1 MSDHELFRNNSVK
14 YLFISV
20 LLIFILYFGQT
31 LFIPLFY
38 GLFIAIVMYPVC
50 RWLEKHRFSKAMAIT
65 VALSIVTILFSVLV
79 LLLVLQFNALQ
90 QDIPELKA
98 KFAPSLIEFQQW
110 VAANLNISI
119 EAQKDWWQQTSDG
132 LAAKAPGFLSGVLT
146 KTISSVFTTLI
157 VPVFAALFLY
167 NRKDLV
173 LFLEK
178 LAGKGNIVTLHQ
190 VLHKTIDTYF
200 GFVKGMVLVY
210 LLVGILNSIGL
221 LALGIEHAILFGF
234 LTAIMTIIPYFGI
247 IISALLPITV
257 AWITKD
263 SIWYPLG
270 VISVFVFVQ
279 YLEANII
286 FPRIVGKQLNIST
299 WVTLAAV
306 IAGGIL
312 WGVSG
317 LILFIPF
324 VAILKLIT
332 DDIPEME
339 AINILIRRT
348 DKIKTSK

>member
-1 MSDHELFRNNSVK
+1 MNLNTTLK
-14 YLFISV
+14 ALTATV
-20 LLIFILYFGQT
+20 LVIFILYFGQT

-38 GLFIAIVMYPVC
+38 GLFIAMVMYPVC
-50 RWLEKHRFSKAMAIT
+50 RWLEKHRFSKSMAI
-65 VALSIVTILFSVLV
+65 AASLSIVAIIFSILVW
-79 LLLVLQFNALQ
+79 LLILQFNALR
-90 QDIPELKA
+90 QDIPELKE
-98 KFAPSLIEFQQW
+98 KFSPSLVLFRNWISSD
-110 VAANLNISI
+110 LNIAI
-119 EAQKDWWQQTSDG
+119 AVQNEWWQQTSDG

-146 KTISSVFTTLI
+146 KTISGVFTLFI

-167 NRKDLV
+167 NRKDLI
-173 LFLEK
+173 LFFEK
-178 LAGKGNIVTLHQ
+178 LAGERNITRLHQ
-190 VLHKTIDTYF
+190 VLQKTIDTYF
-200 GFVKGMVLVY
+200 RFIKGMVLVY
-210 LLVGILNSIGL
+210 IMVGILNSIGL

-234 LTAIMTIIPYFGI
+234 LTAVMTIIPYFGI

-270 VISVFVFVQ
+270 VIAVFAFVQ

-317 LILFIPF
+317 MILFVPF

-339 AINILIRRT
+339 AINVLISRT
-348 DKIKTSK
+348 GKTKARK

>member
-1 MSDHELFRNNSVK
+1 MCHTRK
-14 YLFISV
+14 YKKLAQQQGKA
-20 LLIFILYFGQT
+20 LI
-31 LFIPLFY
+31 
-38 GLFIAIVMYPVC
+38 
-50 RWLEKHRFSKAMAIT
+50 
-65 VALSIVTILFSVLV
+65 
-79 LLLVLQFNALQ
+79 
-90 QDIPELKA
+90 
-98 KFAPSLIEFQQW
+98 
-110 VAANLNISI
+110 
-119 EAQKDWWQQTSDG
+119 
-132 LAAKAPGFLSGVLT
+132 
-146 KTISSVFTTLI
+146 KTISSVFMLLI
-157 VPVFAALFLY
+157 IPVFAALFLY
-167 NRKDLV
+167 NRKDLI
-173 LFLEK
+173 LFFEK
-178 LAGKGNIVTLHQ
+178 LAGERNINRIHL

-200 GFVKGMVLVY
+200 DFIKGMALVY
-210 LLVGILNSIGL
+210 ILVGILNSIGL

-234 LTAIMTIIPYFGI
+234 LTAVMTIIPYFGI

-270 VISVFVFVQ
+270 VIAVFAFVQ

-317 LILFIPF
+317 MILFIPL

-339 AINILIRRT
+339 AINVLIRRN
-348 DKIKTSK
+348 D

>member
-1 MSDHELFRNNSVK
+1 MTNHHLFLNTTVK
-14 YLFISV
+14 YLLISV

-38 GLFIAIVMYPVC
+38 GLFIAMVMYPVC
-50 RWLEKHRFSKAMAIT
+50 RWLEKHRFSKSLAIT
-65 VALSIVTILFSVLV
+65 VALSIVAILFSVLIW
-79 LLLVLQFNALQ
+79 LLILQFNALRH
-90 QDIPELKA
+90 DIPELKQ
-98 KFAPSLIEFQQW
+98 KFAPALVELQDW
-110 VAANLNISI
+110 AAANLNISI
-119 EAQKDWWQQTSDG
+119 AAQNDWWQQTSDG

-146 KTISSVFTTLI
+146 KTISSVFMLLI
-157 VPVFAALFLY
+157 IPVFAALFLY
-167 NRKDLV
+167 NRKDLI
-173 LFLEK
+173 LFFEK
-178 LAGKGNIVTLHQ
+178 LAGERNINRIHL

-200 GFVKGMVLVY
+200 DFIKGMALVY
-210 LLVGILNSIGL
+210 ILVGILNSIGL

-234 LTAIMTIIPYFGI
+234 LTAVMTIIPYFGI
-247 IISALLPITV
+247 IIRALLPITV

-270 VISVFVFVQ
+270 VIAVFAFVQ

-317 LILFIPF
+317 MILFIPL

-339 AINILIRRT
+339 AINVLIRRN
-348 DKIKTSK
+348 D